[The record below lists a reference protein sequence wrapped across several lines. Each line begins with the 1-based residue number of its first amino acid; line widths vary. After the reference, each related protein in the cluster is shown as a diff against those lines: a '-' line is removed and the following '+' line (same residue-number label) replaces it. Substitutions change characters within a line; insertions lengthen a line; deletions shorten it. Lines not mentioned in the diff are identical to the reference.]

1 MKFTNNDVFVGN
13 WINGVRI
20 GNGKM
25 IYSNGDNYEGN
36 WNYNI
41 REGKGKIN
49 YINVNKFNGE
59 WVNDIIIYGNME
71 YLNGDIYFGN

>member
-1 MKFTNNDVFVGN
+1 
-13 WINGVRI
+13 
-20 GNGKM
+20 M
-25 IYSNGDNYEGN
+25 IYSNGNNYEGN